1 MPALRTLLTA
11 FVIAGAALLPHA
23 VLGQTA
29 ATPLYSGPVKQHWWG
44 RTALGLSLN
53 RTDFRVPCATVGGS
67 CEELS
72 FVGRASVGDT
82 NVNLF
87 GKVGSTSSARTY
99 ALGADSGFGLSY
111 GAGVSWDFSPRA
123 SATVTWDAYDLR
135 GISGPVRSTSLGL
148 QLRY

>member
-1 MPALRTLLTA
+1 MPALRPVLRHL
-11 FVIAGAALLPHA
+11 VIAAAA
-23 VLGQTA
+23 VLPALGTAQTSS
-29 ATPLYSGPVKQHWWG
+29 TQLYSGPVRDHWWG

-53 RTDFRVPCATVGGS
+53 RTDFRVPCFSPGGS

-82 NVNLF
+82 SFNLF
-87 GKVGSTSSARTY
+87 GKVGSTSHVRTY
-99 ALGADSGFGLSY
+99 ALGADAGFGLAY

-123 SATVTWDAYDLR
+123 SATIAWDSYDLR
-135 GISGPVRSTSLGL
+135 PGSGAVRSTSLGL